1 MAQMKCMHR
10 DVYPDSSDPGGP
22 TTGDSEAVLI
32 IILELIQGI
41 AHWAATYSAHAL
53 LRGNDQQC
61 WVSEAL
67 PGDVGLQQFPAI
79 P

>member
-1 MAQMKCMHR
+1 MEQNTCMHR

-22 TTGDSEAVLI
+22 TTGKSEAVLI

-41 AHWAATYSAHAL
+41 AHWAATYSAHTL
-53 LRGNDQQC
+53 LRGNSQQC
-61 WVSEAL
+61 RVSEAL
-67 PGDVGLQQFPAI
+67 PGDVGLQQFPDI